1 MKITKLNFILE
12 PKWGNFQTIK
22 TGWEIEVSIT
32 MCCKHLNHSAKKKKT
47 YWLNK
52 NKTFDLEQEL
62 AKFRACK
69 GLTQCI
75 ELKFLNIIMA

>member
-1 MKITKLNFILE
+1 MGEFSNNKNRL
-12 PKWGNFQTIK
+12 GNRSINNNVLQTFK
-22 TGWEIEVSIT
+22 SQ
-32 MCCKHLNHSAKKKKT
+32 CKEKKT